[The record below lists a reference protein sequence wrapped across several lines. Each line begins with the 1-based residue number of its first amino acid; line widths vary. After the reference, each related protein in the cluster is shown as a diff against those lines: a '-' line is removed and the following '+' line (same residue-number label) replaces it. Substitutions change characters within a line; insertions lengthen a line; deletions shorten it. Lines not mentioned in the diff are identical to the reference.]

1 MTDTIV
7 SLEEKPLAEKPAV
20 EKSDRPSFMHELL
33 RRPAG
38 VLGLVI
44 ILLLLILLVFGPL
57 IAPYSEIAQDIK
69 HRLEPPSAAHLLGTD
84 HLGRDLLSRLI
95 IGARVALGVAFP
107 SVFFALVA
115 GTILGMLAGYLGGWV
130 DNVLIVITD
139 SMQAFPSIMLALALL
154 SLLEPSMQN
163 LILVIAI
170 SYTPGYA
177 RIVRAQVLAIRE
189 SQYVEVERAF
199 GATDLR
205 IAMVHI
211 FPNILAPLFILLAMD
226 LPTAITTE
234 AGLSFLGLGVRPP
247 TPSWGVILN
256 EGFQKIR
263 ISYWPVLAASLT
275 LMITTLGFTLFG
287 ETLRDILDPRLTG
300 SRRV

>member
-1 MTDTIV
+1 MSSSKLVGKDMATVDTTRPVSVVQEVSAMTTA
-7 SLEEKPLAEKPAV
+7 LEELKKCANPECKTPAEMAV
-20 EKSDRPSFMHELL
+20 KMETVGVTKAKGDFM
-33 RRPAG
+33 
-38 VLGLVI
+38 
-44 ILLLLILLVFGPL
+44 
-57 IAPYSEIAQDIK
+57 
-69 HRLEPPSAAHLLGTD
+69 T
-84 HLGRDLLSRLI
+84 LS
-95 IGARVALGVAFP
+95 
-107 SVFFALVA
+107 
-115 GTILGMLAGYLGGWV
+115 ILGMLAGYLGGWV

-189 SQYVEVERAF
+189 SQYIEVERAF

>member
-1 MTDTIV
+1 MTETII
-7 SLEEKPLAEKPAV
+7 SLAEKSAV
-20 EKSDRPSFMHELL
+20 EKSDRPSFAHELL
-33 RRPAG
+33 QRPAG
-38 VLGLVI
+38 VFGLVI
-44 ILLLLILLVFGPL
+44 ILFLVFLFIFGPS
-57 IAPYSEIAQDIK
+57 IAPYSAIAQDIK

-84 HLGRDLLSRLI
+84 QLGRDLLSRLI
-95 IGARVALGVAFP
+95 VGTRVALGVAFP
-107 SVFFALVA
+107 AVLFALVA
-115 GTILGMLAGYLGGWV
+115 GSILGLLGGYLGGWV
-130 DNVLIVITD
+130 DNTLIVITD
-139 SMQAFPSIMLALALL
+139 SMQAFPSMMLALALL
-154 SLLEPSMQN
+154 SLLEPSIQN
-163 LILVIAI
+163 VILVIAI
-170 SYTPGYA
+170 SYTPGYV

-189 SQYVEVERAF
+189 SQYIEVERAF

-205 IAMVHI
+205 IALVHI
-211 FPNILAPLFILLAMD
+211 LPNILAPLFIMLAMD

-263 ISYWPVLAASLT
+263 ISYWPVLATSLT
-275 LMITTLGFTLFG
+275 LMISTLGFTLFG

>member
-1 MTDTIV
+1 MTDTII
-7 SLEEKPLAEKPAV
+7 SLAEKPAV
-20 EKSDRPSFMHELL
+20 EKSDRPSLWQELF

-38 VLGLVI
+38 VFGLAI
-44 ILLLLILLVFGPL
+44 ILCLVLLLIFGPW
-57 IAPYSEIAQDIK
+57 IAPYSEIAQDIQN
-69 HRLEPPSAAHLLGTD
+69 RLQPPSAAHLLGTD
-84 HLGRDLLSRLI
+84 HLGRDVLSRLI
-95 IGARVALGVAFP
+95 IGTRVALGVAFP
-107 SVFFALVA
+107 AVFFALVA
-115 GTILGMLAGYLGGWV
+115 GSILGMLAGYLGGWV
-130 DNVLIVITD
+130 DNILIVVTD
-139 SMQAFPSIMLALALL
+139 SMQAFPSMMLALALL

-163 LILVIAI
+163 VILVIAI

-189 SQYVEVERAF
+189 SQYIEVERAF

-205 IAMVHI
+205 IALVHI
-211 FPNILAPLFILLAMD
+211 LPNILAPLFIMLAMD

-256 EGFQKIR
+256 EGFQRIR
-263 ISYWPVLAASLT
+263 TSYWPVLAASLT

-300 SRRV
+300 SRRM

>member
-1 MTDTIV
+1 MTETII
-7 SLEEKPLAEKPAV
+7 SQAEKPAV
-20 EKSDRPSFMHELL
+20 EKSDRPSFVHELF

-38 VLGLVI
+38 VFGLVI
-44 ILLLLILLVFGPL
+44 IVILLILFIFGPW
-57 IAPYSEIAQDIK
+57 IAPYSPIAQDIK
-69 HRLEPPSAAHLLGTD
+69 HRLEPPSAAHVVGTD
-84 HLGRDLLSRLI
+84 QLGRDLLSRLI
-95 IGARVALGVAFP
+95 IGTRVALGVAFP
-107 SVFFALVA
+107 AVFFALVA

-130 DNVLIVITD
+130 DNALIVVTD
-139 SMQAFPSIMLALALL
+139 SMQAFPSMMLALALL
-154 SLLEPSMQN
+154 SLLEPSIQN

-199 GATDLR
+199 GATDLL
-205 IAMVHI
+205 IALRHI
-211 FPNILAPLFILLAMD
+211 LPNILAPLFIMLAMD

-263 ISYWPVLAASLT
+263 ISYWPVLDASLI
-275 LMITTLGFTLFG
+275 LMISTLGFTLFG

>member
-1 MTDTIV
+1 MTAAIP
-7 SLEEKPLAEKPAV
+7 SLEEKPVV
-20 EKSDRPSFMHELL
+20 EKSERPSFTHELF

-38 VLGLVI
+38 VFGLVI
-44 ILLLLILLVFGPL
+44 ILFLIVLLIFGPL
-57 IAPYSEIAQDIK
+57 IAPYPAAAQDIK

-84 HLGRDLLSRLI
+84 QLGRDILSRLI

-107 SVFFALVA
+107 AVLFALLA

-130 DNVLIVITD
+130 DNILIVITD
-139 SMQAFPSIMLALALL
+139 SMQAFPSMMLALALL
-154 SLLEPSMQN
+154 SLLEPSIQN
-163 LILVIAI
+163 VILVIAI

-189 SQYVEVERAF
+189 AQYIEVERAF

-205 IAMVHI
+205 IALVHI
-211 FPNILAPLFILLAMD
+211 LPNILAPLFILLAMD

-263 ISYWPVLAASLT
+263 SSYWPVLGASLT
-275 LMITTLGFTLFG
+275 LMIATLGFTLFG